1 MTGKRSVPGA
11 GAAALAALAVLAAAA
26 GCTSL
31 FAGKAEIPERRR
43 FIIEGE
49 PLRLDLPLSERPYE
63 LKVQI
68 DRFDISRFYER
79 DQIVFRL
86 SPHEIR
92 DERYNLWAVRPSEM
106 ITSAV
111 SDYLRGADL
120 ITDLRPDFLDVD
132 PEFTLTG
139 TIDAIERFD
148 SGDRWWARLD
158 GSLQLLD
165 GEGRIFWQHDFD
177 PNEVEVFERDMNYT
191 VQGMNE
197 ILRRNMTEAI
207 RSLDRALLIRKA
219 SAEGRDLAG
228 LLAEEGGKSEA
239 APAGDGKE
247 EVPRETGDYV
257 VVPGKP
263 APQGGR

>member
-1 MTGKRSVPGA
+1 MTADRSLP
-11 GAAALAALAVLAAAA
+11 AAALALLALLAAA

-31 FAGKAEIPERRR
+31 FAGKAEIPERRK

-49 PLRLDLPLSERPYE
+49 PLGLSLPLSERPYE

-68 DRFDISRFYER
+68 ERFSISRFYER

-86 SPHEIR
+86 SPQEIR
-92 DERYNLWAVRPSEM
+92 DDRYNLWAVRPSEM
-106 ITSAV
+106 ITNAV
-111 SDYLRGADL
+111 SDYLRGAEL

-165 GEGRIFWQHDFD
+165 GEGRIFWQHSFD
-177 PNEVEVFERDMNYT
+177 PNEVEVFESDMAYT
-191 VQGMNE
+191 VQGMNQ
-197 ILRRNMTEAI
+197 ILRQNMTDAI

-219 SAEGRDLAG
+219 SAEGRDLTG
-228 LLAEEGGKSEA
+228 LLEEEGGKGVA

-247 EVPRETGDYV
+247 EVPRETEDYV

-263 APQGGR
+263 SPQEDR